1 MSIEL
6 NHTIVPAHDPKASAQ
21 FLAGILGLPIDPP
34 VARFTPITLAN
45 RATLDY
51 LQSDEFDS
59 HHYAFLVSEEEIR
72 RLVRAHPGHGHHVLC
87 RPGLLA
93 SRPDLPQPGPPRDVF
108 PGPQWPSDG
117 DPHPGHC
124 RPLTHRSPARYLAVE
139 RVPVCGLI
147 RSEEAAV
154 TASAEGRAPDERIK
168 MTVSERSGDQQ
179 WTV

>member
-59 HHYAFLVSEEEIR
+59 HHYAFLVSEEEFDVSFARIQDT
-72 RLVRAHPGHGHHVLC
+72 
-87 RPGLLA
+87 A
-93 SRPDLPQPGPPRDVF
+93 SRSLPTR
-108 PGPQWPSDG
+108 
-117 DPHPGHC
+117 
-124 RPLTHRSPARYLAVE
+124 PARKPA
-139 RVPVCGLI
+139 
-147 RSEEAAV
+147 RSTAA
-154 TASAEGRAPDERIK
+154 RAAGARI
-168 MTVSERSGDQQ
+168 SG
-179 WTV
+179 TPMAI